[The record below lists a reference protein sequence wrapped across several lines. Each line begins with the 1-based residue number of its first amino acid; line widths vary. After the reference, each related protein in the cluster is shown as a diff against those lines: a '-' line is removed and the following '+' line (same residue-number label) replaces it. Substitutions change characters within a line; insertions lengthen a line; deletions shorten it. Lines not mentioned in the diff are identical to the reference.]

1 MIRKLS
7 TDESFALKHKRFFK
21 ETLGVDIDK
30 KEKASLK
37 NVYKHA
43 DLYAKEKIFDP
54 KDVEAYRNRYIYPI
68 NSQFYDVNS
77 LIKILKYLGFADG
90 EELSFEEYFENIQ
103 TSLQNDKVDN
113 QILKC

>member
-1 MIRKLS
+1 MPKRRPFILRMWKLI
-7 TDESFALKHKRFFK
+7 
-21 ETLGVDIDK
+21 ETG
-30 KEKASLK
+30 
-37 NVYKHA
+37 N
-43 DLYAKEKIFDP
+43 
-54 KDVEAYRNRYIYPI
+54 IYLI